1 MTLESAQTALIY
13 LLLVYGGGLI
23 AWGVW
28 HLVARIRRQA
38 GSTTRHLMERPEPP
52 PWVQDH
58 WACDRCRTVNPRWA
72 DRCQRCRSERASAQI
87 PVPPAGRRAGHHPG
101 RDPGRRGARP
111 AGAKRRRP
119 RRWADRPLAAAGQR
133 RHRGECGAA
142 RRGAGAPPGA
152 RGRRDRLLR
161 PEEERREAV
170 PGEGPHQ
177 RVRSAHPAARRAVP
191 GARHRHSL
199 GALIRARDRTL
210 DAARAWV
217 RAGSGRSGSIRCLAD
232 IDRP

>member
-72 DRCQRCRSERASAQI
+72 DRCQRCRTERASAQI
-87 PVPPAGRRAGHHPG
+87 PVPPPAGEPDIIPAAIQAAGALVLLEHNAAAHDDGLAGHWRLRVNG
-101 RDPGRRGARP
+101 VVSGSV
-111 AGAKRRRP
+111 
-119 RRWADRPLAAAGQR
+119 
-133 RHRGECGAA
+133 A
-142 RRGAGAPPGA
+142 RRGGALA
-152 RGRRDRLLR
+152 LLR
-161 PEEERREAV
+161 AL
-170 PGEGPHQ
+170 EGAETVYYDPKGNG
-177 RVRSAHPAARRAVP
+177 VRPCPVR
-191 GARHRHSL
+191 
-199 GALIRARDRTL
+199 ALISAFEAPTL
-210 DAARAWV
+210 PLVGPFPEHAT
-217 RAGSGRSGSIRCLAD
+217 GIPSGH
-232 IDRP
+232 